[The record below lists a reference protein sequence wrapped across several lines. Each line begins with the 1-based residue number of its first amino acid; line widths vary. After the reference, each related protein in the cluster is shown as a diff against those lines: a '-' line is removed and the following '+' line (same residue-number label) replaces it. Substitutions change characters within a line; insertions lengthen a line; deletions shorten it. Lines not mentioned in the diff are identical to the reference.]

1 MASNWSVCG
10 VCDYRHITEPSIV
23 WCSECNEELCEEC
36 KDHHSISKGSRNHD
50 TVSITEYQKLPTE
63 VLQVAQYCDKHNQ
76 KYQLFCKKHDC
87 PCCKKC
93 IVESHTDCKDL
104 TDLDDITRHIKSS
117 NAFAEIQQTLS
128 EVAANVKRLRTNQ
141 EENLASL
148 GKKSREI
155 QKEVQETRSKIN
167 QHLDKLQNDILKEL
181 KRREE
186 EESNKIRR
194 ILKTLMDKEH
204 EITEHQTNI
213 AIIKQY
219 ASDLQTFLALKH
231 IEKDVLIEE
240 QYTQSMIKSDGANQI
255 DVSCQINP
263 SLQGLLSAI
272 AKFGDV
278 VVTADPC
285 KIPIL
290 KQKDKQAQ
298 MIVPVPPFNT
308 DSKIPTLLQSFEA
321 KLEFVT
327 GCTLLSDCR
336 IAFAC
341 STNENLVILKPD
353 GSPEFEI
360 RDLNSVF
367 DLTLIGDNV
376 VAVTSGY
383 YKDSFQISIIDLK
396 TRRVKRTFKINNINS
411 GVAYSDAKLI
421 YCAGKEGINT
431 RNLNDDSIVNVTKAK
446 VTDLSYV
453 ATFRDNIFY
462 TDCNDGNVTCIDFQG
477 NVQWVFENESV
488 LNAHFGI
495 SVDRDGN
502 VYVVGEYSNNV
513 VVISSNGQT
522 YRELLTS
529 ENGLNGPVVIHVD
542 RPSCKMLVANRAGKA
557 FVYSLV

>member
-63 VLQVAQYCDKHNQ
+63 VLQ
-76 KYQLFCKKHDC
+76 HDC

-128 EVAANVKRLRTNQ
+128 EVAANVKRLRTHR

-155 QKEVQETRSKIN
+155 EKEVQETRAKIN
-167 QHLDKLQNDILKEL
+167 QHLDKLQDDILKEL

-194 ILKTLMDKEH
+194 ILKALMDKEH

-213 AIIKQY
+213 SNIKQY
-219 ASDLQTFLALKH
+219 ASELQTFLALKH
-231 IEKDVLIEE
+231 IEKDVLVDE
-240 QYTQSMIKSDGANQI
+240 QYITSMIKSDSANQI
-255 DVSCQINP
+255 NVSCHINP
-263 SLQGLLSAI
+263 SLQGVLSAI
-272 AKFGDV
+272 EKFGDV

-285 KIPIL
+285 NIQIQ

-321 KLEFVT
+321 KLN
-327 GCTLLSDCR
+327 LSLDVRC
-336 IAFAC
+336 C
-341 STNENLVILKPD
+341 
-353 GSPEFEI
+353 
-360 RDLNSVF
+360 
-367 DLTLIGDNV
+367 LIV
-376 VAVTSGY
+376 
-383 YKDSFQISIIDLK
+383 
-396 TRRVKRTFKINNINS
+396 
-411 GVAYSDAKLI
+411 
-421 YCAGKEGINT
+421 E
-431 RNLNDDSIVNVTKAK
+431 
-446 VTDLSYV
+446 
-453 ATFRDNIFY
+453 
-462 TDCNDGNVTCIDFQG
+462 
-477 NVQWVFENESV
+477 
-488 LNAHFGI
+488 
-495 SVDRDGN
+495 
-502 VYVVGEYSNNV
+502 
-513 VVISSNGQT
+513 
-522 YRELLTS
+522 
-529 ENGLNGPVVIHVD
+529 
-542 RPSCKMLVANRAGKA
+542 
-557 FVYSLV
+557 